1 MINILLLVG
10 KSASGKDTIQKE
22 LIKMGMKAVVS
33 YTTRPPRNGEVDGIA
48 YHFITKE
55 EFLEKEKQGFFAETT
70 FYKVANGETWYYGS
84 AVEDL
89 TDDKVAIVNP
99 DGLRQIKKIKSVN
112 PIVFYIMADE
122 ETIWNRLRQRGDD
135 ATESK
140 RRLNADNMDFADINK
155 DINFALR
162 NDFGLKPELLADM
175 ILYTYNHVNSSIN
188 NKGYNNYEN

>member
-1 MINILLLVG
+1 MLLLVG

-33 YTTRPPRNGEVDGIA
+33 YTTRPPRNGEIDGVA

-55 EFLEKEKQGFFAETT
+55 EFLKKEEQRYFAETT
-70 FYKVANGETWYYGS
+70 SYNVASGETWYYGS

-99 DGLRQIKKIKSVN
+99 DGLRKIKKIKSLN
-112 PIVFYIMADE
+112 PIAFYIMADE

-135 ATESK
+135 SAEAR
-140 RRLNADNMDFADINK
+140 RRLNADDIDFADIDK
-155 DINFALR
+155 DIEFSFR
-162 NDFGLKPELLADM
+162 NVGLKPELIAEM
-175 ILYTYNHVNSSIN
+175 ILYTYRKV
-188 NKGYNNYEN
+188 KDGDVL